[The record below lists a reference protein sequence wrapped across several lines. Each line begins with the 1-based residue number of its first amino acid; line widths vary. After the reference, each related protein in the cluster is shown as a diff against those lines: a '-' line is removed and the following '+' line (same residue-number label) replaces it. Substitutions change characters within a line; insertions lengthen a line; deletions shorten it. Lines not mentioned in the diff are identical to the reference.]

1 MGLDSV
7 ELVMSVEE
15 KFGIRIPDAECE
27 KIYTVQDFANAV
39 YPKIIKHPSEKC
51 LSQIIFYK
59 IRDSIK
65 SVNPTNDLITPDSK
79 IKEVVGMDGL
89 RAKWEKIEK
98 SVGLKLPELVTMDFN
113 ENLGTHLKIFGVKTI
128 KRTQPVT
135 KGDLGQL
142 TNWVISLNSEQ
153 LIDIKK
159 ITSKYEVE
167 RIISGIIN
175 ERIGIPINEIELKHS
190 ITNDLGVD

>member
-1 MGLDSV
+1 MGLDSI
-7 ELVMSVEE
+7 ELVMTVEE
-15 KFGIRIPDAECE
+15 KFGIQIPDAECE
-27 KIYTVQDFANAV
+27 KIYTVQDFADAV
-39 YPKIIKHPSEKC
+39 YPKIITHPTEKC

-59 IRDSIK
+59 VREAIK
-65 SVNPTNDLITPDSK
+65 SVNPSNDLITPDSK

-89 RAKWEKIEK
+89 RTKWGKIEK
-98 SVGLKLPELVTMDFN
+98 VIGLKLPELVTMDFN
-113 ENLGTHLKIFGVKTI
+113 ENLDTHLIIFGVKTI

-135 KGDLGQL
+135 KGNLGQL
-142 TNWVISLNSEQ
+142 TNWIISLNTEQ

-167 RIISGIIN
+167 RIISGVIN

-190 ITNDLGVD
+190 ITKDLGVD

>member
-7 ELVMSVEE
+7 ELVMTVEE

-27 KIYTVQDFANAV
+27 KIYTVQDFADAV
-39 YPKIIKHPSEKC
+39 YPKIITHSTEKC

-59 IRDSIK
+59 VRKAIK
-65 SVNPTNDLITPDSK
+65 SVNPANDLITPDSK

-89 RAKWEKIEK
+89 RTKWEKIEK
-98 SVGLKLPELVTMDFN
+98 AIGLKLPELVTMDFN
-113 ENLGTHLKIFGVKTI
+113 ENLDTHLKIFGVKTI

-135 KGDLGQL
+135 KGNLGQL
-142 TNWVISLNSEQ
+142 TNWIISLNTEQ

-190 ITNDLGVD
+190 ITKDLGVD

>member
-7 ELVMSVEE
+7 ELVMTVEE

-39 YPKIIKHPSEKC
+39 YSKIIKHPNEKC
-51 LSQIIFYK
+51 LSQIVFYK
-59 IRDSIK
+59 IRRAVK
-65 SVNPTNDLITPDSK
+65 NVNPMNDLITPNSK
-79 IKEVVGMDGL
+79 IKEVIGMDRL
-89 RAKWEKIEK
+89 RTKWKKIEK
-98 SVGLKLPELVTMDFN
+98 LVGLKMPKLVTMDFD
-113 ENLGTHLKIFGVKTI
+113 ENLDTHLKIFGVRTI
-128 KRTQPVT
+128 KRSQPVT
-135 KGDLGQL
+135 KGNLGQL
-142 TNWVISLNSEQ
+142 TNWIISLNSEQ

-190 ITNDLGVD
+190 ITRDLGVD

>member
-7 ELVMSVEE
+7 ELVMTVEE

-27 KIYTVQDFANAV
+27 KIYTVQDFADAV
-39 YPKIIKHPSEKC
+39 YPKIVIHPTEKC

-59 IRDSIK
+59 VREAIK
-65 SVNPTNDLITPDSK
+65 SVNPANDLITPDSK

-89 RAKWEKIEK
+89 RTKWGKIEK
-98 SVGLKLPELVTMDFN
+98 AIGLKLPELVTMDFN
-113 ENLGTHLKIFGVKTI
+113 ENHDTHLKIFGVKTI

-135 KGDLGQL
+135 KGNLGQL
-142 TNWVISLNSEQ
+142 TNWIISLNTEQ
-153 LIDIKK
+153 LIDIEK

-190 ITNDLGVD
+190 ITKDLGVD

>member
-59 IRDSIK
+59 IRDAIK